1 MDTLLQLCPETIT
14 KGDAVELFYKKHKD
28 KITGIL
34 SCFNRI
40 LFRGYLPIG
49 YPQAMED
56 FMNRRQLLLR
66 DLSLKT

>member
-1 MDTLLQLCPETIT
+1 M
-14 KGDAVELFYKKHKD
+14 ELFYKKHKD

-49 YPQAMED
+49 YPQAIED
-56 FMNRRQLLLR
+56 FMNRRGLLLR
-66 DLSLKT
+66 DFIYKT